1 MPRLRLLAVPAA
13 CAAAVAFLLAAP
25 IATPG
30 LAAAAG
36 PAALAAPAGV
46 AASASEDAA
55 GTRLVVQPAI
65 NESGIVFVH
74 AGDLFWV
81 SRKGGEAR
89 RLTTSP
95 GLEKDPHFSPD
106 GRLIL
111 FTGSYGGNA
120 DVYVMPA
127 EGGEPRRLTW
137 HPATDEARG
146 FTPDGKS
153 VLFTSNRDTPFG
165 SDTVVFRQLYTVPVG
180 GGYPERL
187 PVPTARRAA
196 YSDDGKVLA
205 YEQERWQDEWRLYR
219 GGQAQPIRLLT
230 LSGLSLSTVP
240 GPPSMNQHPVWL
252 NGKLYFVS
260 DRDGSRLNV
269 YEYDPSGGQVRA
281 LTKHQDFDVHWLSS
295 GGGLLA
301 YEQGGYI
308 HTLEPKSGQDDT
320 LVVRVRGDFPWAM
333 PHWDDAAP
341 RIVDAGLSPT
351 GARAV
356 FEARG
361 EVFTVPAEKGDV
373 RNLTR
378 SPGAAD
384 RSPVWSPDGA
394 RIAWFSDEG
403 GEYRLMI
410 GDQDGLAAPRAI
422 AITPATYFFNPT
434 WSPDSKRIAFTDAGR
449 NLHVVDVAS
458 GKDQTIDTDRMA
470 HPERSL
476 VPAFSPDSR
485 FLAYAKQLPNKYR
498 GIVVYSFEEG
508 KARLVTDGLS
518 DAVAPAWDA
527 SGKYLYFLASTDLA
541 LGTGWL
547 DLSSVERPLR
557 RGVYCAV
564 LAAGVPSPLLPES
577 DEEKAAEDAGDAK
590 GDKAAKAGAK
600 GGTSAD
606 KKGDADEKKP
616 EAVKVHLDFD
626 GLLNRIIALPMPLRN
641 YSGLSAGTEGTIFV
655 AEEAELFPDPDGAPQ
670 PAAAI
675 HRFDFA
681 KRKDTTFLPGPI
693 STFTVS
699 RNGKKA
705 LYHSGETWGIVAT
718 DGDPKPGDGAL
729 KVALSM
735 QLDPQAEWRQLFREA
750 WRFERDFFYVPNHH
764 GADWEA
770 VRAKY
775 EPWLA
780 SVQHRAEASDLINR
794 MGGEHGV
801 GHHFVAGG
809 DAPAIPGGRPGL
821 LGADYKIEDGR
832 YRIVRIYS
840 GESWNPELQAPLAA
854 PGVDVRKGDYLL
866 AVNGREI
873 KAPEDPSRA
882 LEGTAGRQ
890 TTITVND
897 KPALEGAR
905 RVVVVPV
912 PGERALRRRGWVE
925 DNRRLVDKLSGGRLA
940 YVWLPNTGGDG
951 YVYFNRY
958 YFAQQDRAGA
968 ILDERFNQGGF
979 VADYVI
985 DILGRKLRGYFNNP
999 VGARDPWTE
1008 PLSGI
1013 WGPKVM
1019 LVNEFAGSGGDMLPF
1034 MFRQAQI
1041 GSLVGTRTWG
1051 GLVGIWDYPILI
1063 DGGVVTVP
1071 RGGFFNLEGQWDVE
1085 NKGTPPDI
1093 EVEVTPKDI
1102 AAGRDP
1108 QLERAVAEALKSLE
1122 ANPTKLLREPAPPQ
1136 RVPR

>member
-1 MPRLRLLAVPAA
+1 MPRLRLLIVPAA
-13 CAAAVAFLLAAP
+13 CAAVVALCLAAP
-25 IATPG
+25 CAAH
-30 LAAAAG
+30 AAASPESSARP
-36 PAALAAPAGV
+36 PAAGEAAGTRAG
-46 AASASEDAA
+46 DAA
-55 GTRLVVQPAI
+55 GTRMVMQPAI

-81 SRKGGEAR
+81 PRKGGEAR

-95 GLEKDPHFSPD
+95 GVEKDPHFSPD
-106 GRLIL
+106 GRWIL

-120 DVYVMPA
+120 DIYVMPA

-165 SDTVVFRQLYTVPVG
+165 SDTVVFRQLFTVPVAG
-180 GGYPERL
+180 GFPERL

-196 YSDDGKVLA
+196 YSDDGRVLA

-230 LSGLSLSTVP
+230 LSGLSLATVP
-240 GPPSMNQHPVWL
+240 GPPSMNQHPAWL
-252 NGKLYFVS
+252 GGKLYFVS
-260 DRDGSRLNV
+260 DRDGNRLNV
-269 YEYDPSGGQVRA
+269 YEYDPTGGQVRA
-281 LTKHQDFDVHWLSS
+281 LTKHQDFDVHWLSA

-301 YEQGGYI
+301 YEQGGYL
-308 HTLEPKSGQDDT
+308 HTLDPKTGQDET

-333 PHWDDAAP
+333 PHWDDVASQ
-341 RIVDAGLSPT
+341 ITDASLSPS

-361 EVFTVPAEKGDV
+361 EIFTVPGEKGDV

-384 RSPVWSPDGA
+384 RSPVWSPDGGK
-394 RIAWFSDEG
+394 IAWFSDEG
-403 GEYRLMI
+403 GEYKLRI
-410 GDQDGLAAPRAI
+410 ADQDGLAAPRAI
-422 AITPATYFFNPT
+422 AVTPATYFFNPT
-434 WSPDSKRIAFTDAGR
+434 WSPDAKRIAFTDAGR
-449 NLHVVDVAS
+449 NLHVVDVAA
-458 GKDQTIDTDRMA
+458 GKDTTIDTDRMA
-470 HPERSL
+470 HPERSM

-485 FLAYAKQLPNKYR
+485 FVAYAKQLPNKFR

-518 DAVAPAWDA
+518 DAVAPVWDR

-564 LAAGVPSPLLPES
+564 LASDLPSPLLPES
-577 DEEKAAEDAGDAK
+577 DEEKAGEEDKGSGKGGKSAGSQ
-590 GDKAAKAGAK
+590 GAK
-600 GGTSAD
+600 SAD
-606 KKGDADEKKP
+606 KKGDAEEKKP
-616 EAVKVHLDFD
+616 EQVKVRLDFD
-626 GLLNRIIALPMPLRN
+626 GLLNRIVALPMPLRN
-641 YSGLSAGTEGTIFV
+641 YSGLSAGTEGMVFV
-655 AEEAELFPDPDGAPQ
+655 VEEAELFPDPDGNGQ
-670 PAAAI
+670 PAASV

-681 KRKDTTFLPGPI
+681 KRKETDFLTGPV

-699 RNGKKA
+699 ANGKKA

-718 DGDPKPGDGAL
+718 DADPKPGDGAL
-729 KVALSM
+729 KVELQM
-735 QLDPQAEWRQLFREA
+735 QQDPQAEWRQIFREA

-770 VRAKY
+770 VRARY

-780 SVQHRAEASDLINR
+780 SVQHRVDLSDLVNR

-801 GHHFVAGG
+801 GHHFVVGG
-809 DAPAIPGGRPGL
+809 DTPSIPGGRPGL
-821 LGADYKIEDGR
+821 LGADLKIEDGR
-832 YRIVRIYS
+832 YRIVRIFS
-840 GESWNPELQAPLAA
+840 GESWNPDLRAPLAA

-873 KAPEDPSRA
+873 KPPEDPARA
-882 LEGTAGRQ
+882 LEGTADRQ

-897 KPALEGAR
+897 KPTLEGAR
-905 RVVVVPV
+905 KVVVVPV
-912 PGERALRRRGWVE
+912 PGDRGLRRRAWVE

-979 VADYVI
+979 VADYVV

-1041 GSLVGTRTWG
+1041 GPLVGIRTWG
-1051 GLVGIWDYPILI
+1051 GLVGIWDYPTLI

-1085 NKGTPPDI
+1085 NKGTAPDI
-1093 EVEVTPKDI
+1093 EVEVTPKDV

-1108 QLERAVAEALKSLE
+1108 QLERAVAEALKSLD
-1122 ANPTKLLREPAPPQ
+1122 ANPVKLLREPAAPQ